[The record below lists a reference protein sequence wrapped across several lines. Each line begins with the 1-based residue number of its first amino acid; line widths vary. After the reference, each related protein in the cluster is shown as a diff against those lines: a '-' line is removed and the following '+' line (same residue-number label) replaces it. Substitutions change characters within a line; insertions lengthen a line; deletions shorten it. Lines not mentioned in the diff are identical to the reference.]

1 MRNICK
7 LVSAAFAAFVSV
19 NGYAQDY
26 FDVPE
31 IVSDNDSTL
40 LVRAEAEFADST
52 MSKSTV
58 DSLLLAYYNKH
69 KNFEYAS
76 LSNLDTTSVR
86 YTSSVPDSVF
96 VQRLSDIK
104 SFIPLTFNDVV
115 KNYII
120 LYSEKMPEKMGR
132 VIGLGNYYFPIFQET
147 FNRYDIPEELRAM
160 AVIESMLKFD
170 AVSRVGAKGMWQF
183 MYQTAKKYGLVINS
197 FVDERLD
204 PVRAVDAA
212 ARYLSDS
219 YAIFGDWQLAIA
231 SYNCGPG
238 NVNKAIK
245 RSGKTDIWDI
255 YYFLPRETRGYVPA
269 FTGALYALN
278 YYKEHGIRPEQLDFP
293 AQVDTFHIHKMLH
306 FKQVSELA
314 GVPLETIKMLNP
326 QYTHEIIPGSEKE
339 SWILRLPAHYTADYI
354 AVEDSVHLYK
364 ADTLLSPVVIKKI
377 KDGGDGQRI
386 AYKVKSGDTLG
397 GIAKRYG
404 CTVKQ
409 IQKWNHLKGT
419 TIRIGQ
425 TLSIYRGGR
434 R

>member
-7 LVSAAFAAFVSV
+7 LVSAALAAFVSV

-231 SYNCGPG
+231 SYNCCPG

>member
-104 SFIPLTFNDVV
+104 SFIPLTFNDVG
-115 KNYII
+115 KNYIM
-120 LYSEKMPEKMGR
+120 LYSEKMPEKRGR

-183 MYQTAKKYGLVINS
+183 MYQTAKKYGLAINS

-204 PVRAVDAA
+204 PVKAVDAA

>member
-7 LVSAAFAAFVSV
+7 LVSAALAAFVSV

-204 PVRAVDAA
+204 PVKAVDAA

-238 NVNKAIK
+238 NVSKAMK

-278 YYKEHGIRPEQLDFP
+278 YYKEHGIRAEQLDFP

>member
-204 PVRAVDAA
+204 PVKAVDAA

-404 CTVKQ
+404 CTS
-409 IQKWNHLKGT
+409 LLYT
-419 TIRIGQ
+419 SPSPRD
-425 TLSIYRGGR
+425 S
-434 R
+434 